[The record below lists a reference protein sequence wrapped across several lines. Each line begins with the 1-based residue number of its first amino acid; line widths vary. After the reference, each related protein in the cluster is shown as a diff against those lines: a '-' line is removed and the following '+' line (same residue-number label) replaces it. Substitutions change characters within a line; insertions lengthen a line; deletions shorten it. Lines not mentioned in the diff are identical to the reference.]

1 MPIVKINHSDKRIN
15 SIESIDGH
23 RIELNDLVSTIPIHT
38 LAKAMVPPPPNHIL
52 DEIEML
58 EYRSIMICV
67 LFLDIERFSE
77 NASIYFPDE
86 ECPFT
91 RIYEPKNRS
100 EEMAPN
106 EKTCIVI
113 EIPVGTNTINIGT
126 SKDSVYKM
134 VVQYLTE
141 KNLLEKKSIINYNIV
156 NVNYAY
162 PIIYKDTEI
171 RIKKIFSY
179 FQGFENL
186 YLIGRNADFEYLHT
200 HHIIDRSEK
209 LVNRMVS

>member
-1 MPIVKINHSDKRIN
+1 
-15 SIESIDGH
+15 
-23 RIELNDLVSTIPIHT
+23 
-38 LAKAMVPPPPNHIL
+38 
-52 DEIEML
+52 
-58 EYRSIMICV
+58 
-67 LFLDIERFSE
+67 
-77 NASIYFPDE
+77 
-86 ECPFT
+86 
-91 RIYEPKNRS
+91 
-100 EEMAPN
+100 
-106 EKTCIVI
+106 
-113 EIPVGTNTINIGT
+113 
-126 SKDSVYKM
+126 M

-156 NVNYAY
+156 NLNYAY

-179 FQGFENL
+179 FQEFENL